1 MRAWIAGLCVLLAT
15 AAAPASAQSDSYPS
29 RPITIM
35 VPFPPGGSSDTVTRI
50 VAQKLADNLK
60 TSVVIDNR
68 GGGGGVPAAI
78 AAKQTTPD
86 GYTLFLANNG
96 LFAIMPAM
104 TPINFDRSRT
114 SSRSRRCSRF
124 RACWWCRRLHPPAT

>member
-1 MRAWIAGLCVLLAT
+1 MRYLIALICSAALWLAAT
-15 AAAPASAQSDSYPS
+15 LPASAQSDSYPS
-29 RPITIM
+29 RPITII

-78 AAKQTTPD
+78 AAKQTATPCFSP
-86 GYTLFLANNG
+86 T
-96 LFAIMPAM
+96 
-104 TPINFDRSRT
+104 TV
-114 SSRSRRCSRF
+114 CSPS
-124 RACWWCRRLHPPAT
+124 CRR